1 MVRLRL
7 VKPLLSCALL
17 ILFAVSAWARE
28 YHGQVFYGGVPVPGA
43 TVTLTQGDKLFSAVT
58 DRQGLY
64 EFADIPDGQW
74 KIQIA
79 MSGFATLD
87 DTVTVSADVPQ
98 RRWDMN
104 LLGLD
109 QMMAQAQVSAQLKA
123 RPENAAP
130 AAAEDEKQKA
140 AEAAAA
146 AMPPVPPEQAAEQ
159 SADGML
165 VSGSQNN
172 AATSQYS
179 LPPAFGNHR
188 PGQKGQYNG
197 GLGVIAGNSALDA
210 RPYSLTGTE
219 TPKNFYNR
227 ITGIASLG
235 GPLRIP
241 HLLPNGPNFFLTY
254 QWTRSTAAAN
264 QTGFVPDVAERN
276 GDLSGLH
283 NVQGQPLTIYNP
295 ATGLPF
301 TGNIPVS
308 SQAAALLNLYPLPN
322 VAGNTRYNYQAGIL
336 NDTHLDAMQSRLTKN
351 IGRRDQLYGGFGF
364 MSTREDTKNLFAFVD
379 ATSSL
384 GIDANVNW
392 SHRYLHQTFV
402 LMTYHLTRLR
412 TQMQPQFAGRVN
424 VSGLAGIGGNNQ
436 SPLNWGPPNLT
447 FSSGVSGLGDAD
459 SAFNRNRTDAMNV
472 NVSTNHRRHNFIFGG
487 DFRRQ
492 EYNILSQQNP
502 RGRFAFTG
510 AATQQGGTSAG
521 TSTTTGSD
529 VADFLLGIPDTSA
542 ISFGNPD
549 KYLRQSVYDL
559 YFTDDWR
566 LLPQLTINA
575 GVRWDYGA
583 PLAELYGRLAN
594 IDVSQGFSN
603 VAPVLATDPTGP
615 VSGIE
620 YPTSL
625 VRPDKKSI
633 GPRIGIS
640 WRPIPASTLVVRAGY
655 GIYYDT
661 SIYLTA
667 TEAMATQAPFANSV
681 SQANSSTC
689 KLTLANGFSPCT
701 TAATDTFGID
711 PNLRV
716 GNAQIWNVSLQRD
729 LPWALVGSVAYYGTK
744 GTHGMQEFLP
754 NTYPIGAANPCP
766 VCETGFVYRTSGG
779 NSTRNAGQVQLRR
792 RLRSGLTAT
801 FNYTWAKAMDNDAQV
816 GAAGHQTATSAATPT
831 GASAT
836 SASISGPT
844 IAQNW
849 RDLLAERSLSD
860 FDQRHMISAT
870 LQYTT
875 GMGLGRELMSGWR
888 GRLLKEWTIGNQL
901 TFGTGLPE
909 TPIYLAAVPETSFTN
924 TIRPNATNAP
934 VYGGTAGQYLNPAA
948 FTAPS
953 AGSWGTARRN
963 SIIGPNTFTFNSSMS
978 RTFRL
983 MNPFNLEVKFEAN
996 NVLNRGVFTGWN
1008 SVVNSTTFGLP
1019 SQANAMRS
1027 VLMTAR
1033 LRF

>member
-1 MVRLRL
+1 MARLRS
-7 VKPLLSCALL
+7 VKGLLSCAML
-17 ILFAVSAWARE
+17 IASAASGWARE
-28 YHGQVFYGGVPVPGA
+28 YHGQVFYGGVPIPGA
-43 TVTLTQGDKLFSAVT
+43 TVSVTQGDTHFTAVT

-74 KIQIA
+74 AIEIA
-79 MSGFATLD
+79 MSGFTTLNA
-87 DTVTVSADVPQ
+87 TVTIGPELPQ
-98 RRWDMN
+98 RRFDLN
-104 LLGLD
+104 LLGLE
-109 QMMAQAQVSAQLKA
+109 QMMARAQVSAQLKA
-123 RPENAAP
+123 RPENVATSP
-130 AAAEDEKQKA
+130 AGEEDKKA
-140 AEAAAA
+140 AEAATA
-146 AMPPVPPEQAAEQ
+146 AMPPIPPDQAEQ

-172 AATSQYS
+172 AATSQYALS
-179 LPPAFGNHR
+179 PAFGNRR

-210 RPYSLTGTE
+210 RPYSLTGIQ
-219 TPKNFYNR
+219 TPKDFYNR

-241 HLLPNGPNFFLTY
+241 HLMPIGPNFFLTY
-254 QWTRSTAAAN
+254 QWSRDTTTAN
-264 QTGFVPDVAERN
+264 QTGLVPDAAARS

-283 NVQGQPLTIYNP
+283 NAQGQPLTIYNP

-301 TGNIPVS
+301 TGSIPVS
-308 SQAAALLNLYPLPN
+308 TQAAALLSLYPLPN
-322 VAGNTRYNYQAGIL
+322 VAGNTHYNYQASVL
-336 NDTHLDAMQSRLTKN
+336 NNTHMDALQSRLMKN

-364 MSTREDTKNLFAFVD
+364 KSTRDDTKSLFGFVD
-379 ATSSL
+379 KTSSL
-384 GIDANVNW
+384 GIDANMNW

-402 LMTYHLTRLR
+402 LLTYHLTRLR
-412 TQMQPQFAGRVN
+412 SEIQPQFAGRVN
-424 VSGLAGIGGNNQ
+424 VSGLAGIGGNSQ
-436 SPLNWGPPNLT
+436 TPPNWGPPNLT

-472 NVSTNHRRHNFIFGG
+472 NVSTNYRRHNFIFGG

-492 EYNILSQQNP
+492 EYNILSQENP

-510 AATQQGGTSAG
+510 AATQQGGSSAG

-529 VADFLLGIPDTSA
+529 IADFLLGIPDTSA

-549 KYLRQSVYDL
+549 KYFRQSAYDL

-566 LLPQLTINA
+566 VMPQLTINA
-575 GVRWDYGA
+575 GVRWDYGT
-583 PLAELYGRLAN
+583 PLTELHNRLTN
-594 IDVSQGFSN
+594 IDVTQGFAN
-603 VAPVLATDPTGP
+603 VAPVVATNPAGP
-615 VSGIE
+615 VSGNA

-625 VRPDKKSI
+625 VRPDKKGI

-640 WRPIPASTLVVRAGY
+640 WRPIPASTMVVRAGY
-655 GIYYDT
+655 GIYFDT
-661 SIYLTA
+661 SVYLTA

-681 SQANSSTC
+681 SQQNSSTC
-689 KLTLANGFSPCT
+689 HLTLADGFSPCS
-701 TAATDTFGID
+701 TAATETFGID

-716 GNAQIWNVSLQRD
+716 GNAQLWQLSVQRD
-729 LPWALVGSVAYYGTK
+729 LPWALVGSVTYFGAK

-754 NTYPIGAANPCP
+754 NTNPIGSVNPCP
-766 VCETGFVYRTSGG
+766 TCETGFVYRTSGG
-779 NSTRNAGQVQLRR
+779 NFMRNAGQVQLRR

-801 FNYTWAKAMDNDAQV
+801 LDYTWAKAMDNDAQV
-816 GAAGHQTATSAATPT
+816 GAAGHQTATSASTPT

-836 SASISGPT
+836 SVSVSGPT

-849 RDLLAERSLSD
+849 RDLLAERSLSN
-860 FDQRHMISAT
+860 FDQRHVMNAT
-870 LQYTT
+870 MQYTT

-888 GRLLKEWTIGNQL
+888 GRILKEWTFGGTL
-901 TFGTGLPE
+901 SFGTGLPE
-909 TPIYLAAVPETSFTN
+909 TPIYLAAVPGTSITN
-924 TIRPNATNAP
+924 TIRPNVTGAP
-934 VYGGTAGQYLNPAA
+934 VYSGTAGQYLNGGA
-948 FTAPS
+948 FTAPT
-953 AGSWGTARRN
+953 AGAWGTARRN
-963 SIIGPNTFTFNSSMS
+963 SITGPVTFKLNSSMS

-983 MNPFNLEVKFEAN
+983 TNPFNLDVKIDAT
-996 NVLNRGVFTGWN
+996 NVLNRGVFTSWN

-1019 SQANAMRS
+1019 SQANPMRS